1 MKKTLSVL
9 LSLLLLFAFSS
20 MAVANPA
27 NYMEKNKVN
36 KELKEKYRVQKEKK
50 VQSET
55 TVQNENEKKVKKASK
70 FKDAENHWAK
80 GSIDLLTEMGLFN
93 GYPDGTFQPDQSV
106 TQAECVELLMRLA
119 GDDEEDT
126 DEVLNED
133 EDTEADEDVPA
144 WVQKSYR
151 KAAKHGIINVNRFH
165 SAVQADRALI
175 AVWVA
180 KAMKLEPV
188 DTTEMPYSDYL
199 LISKEDLGYILAL
212 YKEGLMKGSPDGKF
226 NPNSCITR
234 AEMATILQ
242 RILDEEATDELISM
256 QESATLEQGKT
267 LDLGATLECDDA
279 YTGLAWSSSDTD
291 LATVDE
297 DGVVTAA
304 ADQTGVVTIKVT
316 ATNTEDEEDTISTSC
331 EVTVVKEINAA
342 ELERTGQVGIHN
354 NKIYEEYKL
363 VADDEVISLDADN
376 IAELSLTKNDEDP
389 VTLTPDT
396 DDTLWFNVQ
405 RETADYVLT
414 AEDQDG
420 AVYEAKLEWEAPEAV
435 DVDLIG
441 DVEND
446 GVLYDKYTFAEL
458 NLSEVDKIYQIDPAG
473 AATELISDSEYLKFD
488 TSDPDGKYIYLVL
501 DGTQWY
507 TATIDFAD

>member
-1 MKKTLSVL
+1 MIMKKTLSVL

-20 MAVANPA
+20 MAVASPG
-27 NYMEKNKVN
+27 NYMGKNKVN
-36 KELKEKYRVQKEKK
+36 KEFKEKYRVQKEKQ

-55 TVQNENEKKVKKASK
+55 TVQNEKEKHSKKASK
-70 FKDAENHWAK
+70 FKDMENHWAK
-80 GSIDLLTEMGLFN
+80 GSIDLLGEMGLFN

-119 GDDEEDT
+119 GDEEEDI
-126 DEVLNED
+126 D
-133 EDTEADEDVPA
+133 EDKEEEDVDKDVPA
-144 WVQKSYR
+144 WVHKSYK
-151 KAAKHGIINVNRFH
+151 KAAKMRIINVNRFH

-188 DTTEMPYSDYL
+188 DTTKMPYSDYL
-199 LISKEDLGYILAL
+199 LISKADLGYILAL

-226 NPNSCITR
+226 NPNSYITR

-242 RILDEEATDELISM
+242 RILDEEATDKLISM
-256 QESATLEQGKT
+256 QEKATLKQGKT
-267 LDLGATLECDDA
+267 LDLGATLKYDDA
-279 YTGLAWSSSDTD
+279 YADLEWSSSNTD

-297 DGVVTAA
+297 DGVVTADE
-304 ADQTGVVTIKVT
+304 DQTGVVTIKVT
-316 ATNTEDEEDTISTSC
+316 ATNTEDEEDTISATC
-331 EVTVVKEINAA
+331 KVTVVEEINAA
-342 ELERTGQVGIHN
+342 KLERTGQVGIHN

-363 VADDEVISLDADN
+363 MADDEVISLDEDN
-376 IAELSLTKNDEDP
+376 IAKLSLTKDDEDP

-405 RETADYVLT
+405 RETATYVLK
-414 AEDQDG
+414 AEDTDG
-420 AVYEAKLEWEAPEAV
+420 AIYEAKLEWEAPEAV

-441 DVEND
+441 DIEID
-446 GVLYDKYTFAEL
+446 GVQYDKYTFAEL
-458 NLSEVDKIYQIDPAG
+458 DLSEVNKIYQIDPAG
-473 AATELISDSEYLKFD
+473 AATELTSDSTYLKFD

-507 TATIDFAD
+507 TGPLIL

>member
-20 MAVANPA
+20 MAVASPA
-27 NYMEKNKVN
+27 NYVEKNKVN

-50 VQSET
+50 VQNET

-80 GSIDLLTEMGLFN
+80 GSIDLLTAMGLFN

-119 GDDEEDT
+119 GDD

-133 EDTEADEDVPA
+133 EDTDADEDVPA
-144 WVQKSYR
+144 WVQKSYK
-151 KAAKHGIINVNRFH
+151 KAARMRIINVNRFH
-165 SAVQADRALI
+165 SAVQANRALI

-180 KAMKLEPV
+180 KAMKLAPV

-226 NPNSCITR
+226 NPNNYITR

-242 RILDEEATDELISM
+242 RILDEEAE
-256 QESATLEQGKT
+256 
-267 LDLGATLECDDA
+267 
-279 YTGLAWSSSDTD
+279 
-291 LATVDE
+291 
-297 DGVVTAA
+297 
-304 ADQTGVVTIKVT
+304 
-316 ATNTEDEEDTISTSC
+316 TNT
-331 EVTVVKEINAA
+331 A
-342 ELERTGQVGIHN
+342 ELERTGQVGVHN

-363 VADDEVISLDADN
+363 VADDEVISLNEDN
-376 IAELSLTKNDEDP
+376 IAELSLTKDDEDP

-405 RETADYVLT
+405 RETADYVLK
-414 AEDQDG
+414 AEDKAGQI
-420 AVYEAKLEWEAPEAV
+420 YEAELEWEAPEAV

-441 DVEND
+441 NIEID
-446 GVLYDKYTFAEL
+446 GVQYDKYTFAEL
-458 NLSEVDKIYQIDPAG
+458 DLSEVDKIYQIDPAG
-473 AATELISDSEYLKFD
+473 AATELTSDSEYLKFD